1 MTTPGSINDVLA
13 GVRSTF
19 TEGERA
25 VERALRDG
33 DVLAAIQHRLA
44 QLTAIAVADI
54 HLAAERLVQTTPV
67 FDAAYPTE
75 QVSARLRRLGQ
86 QVSAMEADGW
96 QIRSVTPLDSDCRK
110 LVLIFERPR
119 TDDAGGAS

>member
-1 MTTPGSINDVLA
+1 MTTPGSIVGVLA

-19 TEGERA
+19 AEGERA

-44 QLTAIAVADI
+44 QLTAIAVTDI
-54 HLAAERLVQTTPV
+54 HLAAERLVQTTAV
-67 FDAAYPTE
+67 FDVAYPTE
-75 QVSARLRRLGQ
+75 QISARRRRLSQ
-86 QVSAMEADGW
+86 KVSAMEADGW
-96 QIRSVTPLDSDCRK
+96 QIRSVTPLDSNGRK

-119 TDDAGGAS
+119 TDEGGSP